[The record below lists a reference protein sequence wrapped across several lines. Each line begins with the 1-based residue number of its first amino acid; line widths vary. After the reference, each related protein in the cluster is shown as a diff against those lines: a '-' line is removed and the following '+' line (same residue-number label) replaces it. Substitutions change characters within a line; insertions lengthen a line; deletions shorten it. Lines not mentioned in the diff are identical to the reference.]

1 MKKTILQF
9 ALLLG
14 FVSLYG
20 NTISKK
26 SLNSETVLDP
36 WVEIYTQ
43 ANYGGVRT
51 IVTGATNTVNL
62 PIPNTPGY
70 KTISVK
76 VQPGYVAY
84 INTCNEFNDEVMI
97 YGNRPSLTLYALC
110 PITIKAERADFIRVQ
125 FQGFTTNI
133 HNNDCRKI
141 FGSVRLKMFENRPGG
156 GTVTNVVT
164 MQNGADVSTLN
175 RIEALVFNRAS
186 ASDTSLPNCVIPYVF
201 DSSFVPNFNE
211 AIVNQERTSGIF
223 VVFVAGESAIAE
235 RRIGFTSNSNLR
247 TAHKMNDFATYYSNI
262 QLSPTLPMSR
272 LITSLPNIPGSTSLT
287 RDKILQFGFYSNPPQ
302 NSGDSGHLVKIL
314 MSVF

>member
-1 MKKTILQF
+1 MKKTVLQL

-14 FVSLYG
+14 FISLYG

-26 SLNSETVLDP
+26 SLSLETAVDP

-43 ANYGGVRT
+43 ANYLGTRI

-62 PIPNTPGY
+62 PLPNTPGY
-70 KTISVK
+70 KTISIK

-84 INTCNEFNDEVMI
+84 VNTCNEFNDEVMI

-110 PITIKAERADFIRVQ
+110 PITIKAERASFMRVQ

-156 GTVTNVVT
+156 GTVTNIVT
-164 MQNGADVSTLN
+164 MQNGVDVSTLN
-175 RIEALVFNRAS
+175 RMEALVFNRLS
-186 ASDTSLPNCVIPYVF
+186 ASNTSLPNCISPYVF

-211 AIVNQERTSGIF
+211 SIVNQERTSGIF
-223 VVFVAGESAIAE
+223 VVFVVGESAVAE
-235 RRIGFTSNSNLR
+235 RRTGFISNSNLR

-262 QLSPTLPMSR
+262 QLTPTLPMAMLTS
-272 LITSLPNIPGSTSLT
+272 SLPNIPGSTSLV
-287 RDKILQFGFYSNPPQ
+287 REKILQFGYYSNPPQ
-302 NSGDSGHLVKIL
+302 NSGDRGHLVKIL